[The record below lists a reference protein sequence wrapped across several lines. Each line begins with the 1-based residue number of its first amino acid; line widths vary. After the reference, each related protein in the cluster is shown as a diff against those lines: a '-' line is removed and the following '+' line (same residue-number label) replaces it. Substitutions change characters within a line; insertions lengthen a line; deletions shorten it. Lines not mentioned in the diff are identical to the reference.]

1 MTFEEKLITNSD
13 IRQKNLMR
21 PAKVAFDK
29 PDTGV
34 KILKKGA
41 YYLIKDASE
50 ITIQY
55 LAHLCYG
62 SYKNPLKDL
71 RGKFTQSEII
81 DFVGRSKEEKNTSQL
96 LNIILTDIGSAQVDS
111 IVNSS
116 ELIEEEVEIDLSMDD
131 NVDDIYGDYE
141 ADTPVT
147 KALNTNVK
155 SKSVDVTDASSVIS
169 KLIEVFNVK

>member
-41 YYLIKDASE
+41 YFLIKDASE

-116 ELIEEEVEIDLSMDD
+116 EGIEEEVEIDLSIDD

-147 KALNTNVK
+147 KTLNTAVK

-169 KLIEVFNVK
+169 KLMEVFNVK